1 MFNKGA
7 GSALMTRID
16 QFQKIVK
23 SIDTVLDVPVTV
35 KIRTGI
41 KEDVFI
47 AHDLIADMK
56 HWGCDMITVI
66 IKIKSYSF
74 KSKIFKTL
82 YLKLKL
88 HGRTRQQR
96 YSKLADWNYIKKC
109 AEISDP
115 IPLFGI

>member
-74 KSKIFKTL
+74 KSKINTIFKIKATWSN
-82 YLKLKL
+82 KTTKI
-88 HGRTRQQR
+88 QQ
-96 YSKLADWNYIKKC
+96 
-109 AEISDP
+109 IS
-115 IPLFGI
+115 